1 MKRGIILISFFLSI
15 FACDKEDREDK
26 ECMLLMYVPLP
37 SLEEV
42 YGCTDTRYAFH
53 IDLKETHELIRTKHT
68 YDEKVTGSCHPA
80 IDFEKYDLLIGRK
93 GLKSGNHSITYELKK
108 KLYGRGTIS
117 CHLSSGYK
125 CRSGYCHLS
134 CLIAKGRQQSNNCSR
149 NKNSILIGCPSSKR
163 PHD

>member
-42 YGCTDTRYAFH
+42 YGCTDTRYALH

-108 KLYGRGTIS
+108 SCTGEERLVVTFHQDISAVAATVTYHVLLPKADSNRTIAVETKIV
-117 CHLSSGYK
+117 Y
-125 CRSGYCHLS
+125 
-134 CLIAKGRQQSNNCSR
+134 
-149 NKNSILIGCPSSKR
+149 
-163 PHD
+163 